1 MYEVLREV
9 KATPA
14 AAAEHIR
21 SGGEGQVPITLRI
34 GVTGH
39 RELADPSALI
49 PAIHQ
54 AIHGITE
61 RLLGSGARPQL
72 LVISALAE
80 GADRLVA
87 REVLTEPGAELEA
100 VLPRPPGDYL
110 DDFGTEESRAEFI
123 ELLSGASA
131 VWQVPV
137 SKTQG
142 SGYEQAGRYVVDSSD
157 AVIALWDGEPP
168 RGQGGTATVVAYA
181 QRQRVPLVWVPT
193 TGRSAPVY
201 RLDDQ
206 RFRSINEAA
215 RELREYNAVTIPQ
228 FPLRASKA
236 RGLLEPAASQP
247 ESLRR
252 VRERVADWVVPY
264 FVRANF
270 LASRLERW
278 FKVMSA
284 AIFGMAA
291 AAVVIVAAQ
300 ATFKLNPLW
309 IMIEVIL
316 LLILLGAP
324 LFSRHQR
331 VLDRWISY
339 RFLAERLRS
348 SYFLAL
354 AGPGSSSDRPRR
366 PAYVSDPS
374 EAWIRRALTEIIDRR
389 PHVRMGPS
397 DLAALRHYLSEVWIG
412 GQIRYHRKAARR
424 QGAWENR
431 LLLATVLLFGATLVV
446 AFLHMQRTGYKESLD
461 RWLIVLSIC
470 LPAIGAAVH
479 GIRVQA
485 QFRRQCQ
492 RYTRMVGLLDQLKL
506 DMDHAPSLARIREVA
521 TETERVMREENSDW
535 FGVMRFHDVEL
546 IALRAVAAR
555 PGSAG

>member
-1 MYEVLREV
+1 MTWRGASRQ
-9 KATPA
+9 ATA
-14 AAAEHIR
+14 AATQPGDDGR
-21 SGGEGQVPITLRI
+21 VPFTFRI

-39 RELADPSALI
+39 RELADPSVLI

-61 RLLGSGARPQL
+61 RLLGSGARPPL

-87 REVLTEPGAELEA
+87 REVLTEPGAELQA
-100 VLPRPPGDYL
+100 VLPRPARDYL
-110 DDFGTEESRAEFI
+110 DDFGTEKSKAEFT

-131 VWQVPV
+131 VWQAPV
-137 SKTQG
+137 GKTRQD
-142 SGYEQAGRYVVDSSD
+142 GYEEAGHYVVDSSD
-157 AVIALWDGEPP
+157 AVIALWDGEPS

-181 QRQRVPLVWVPT
+181 RQQRVPLVWVPT
-193 TGRSAPVY
+193 TGQPTPVY

-206 RFRSINEAA
+206 RVHSTNEAA
-215 RELREYNAVTIPQ
+215 REFREYNAATIPQ
-228 FPLRASKA
+228 FPLRVSKA
-236 RGLLEPAASQP
+236 RELLEPAASPP
-247 ESLRR
+247 EPLRR
-252 VRERVADWVVPY
+252 ACEGVADWIVPY
-264 FVRANF
+264 LVRADF
-270 LASRLERW
+270 LASRLQRW
-278 FKVMSA
+278 FKVLSA

-291 AAVVIVAAQ
+291 AAVVVVAAQ
-300 ATFKLNPLW
+300 ATFRFSPLW

-316 LLILLGAP
+316 LLLLLGAP

-331 VLDRWISY
+331 MLERWISY

-348 SYFLAL
+348 SYFLAFV
-354 AGPGSSSDRPRR
+354 GPGSSRDRLRR
-366 PAYVSDPS
+366 PGYGSDPS
-374 EAWIRRALTEIIDRR
+374 EVWIRRALTEIIACR
-389 PHVRMGPS
+389 PHVRIGSS
-397 DLAALRHYLSEVWIG
+397 DLAALRHYLSDVWIG
-412 GQIRYHRKAARR
+412 GQIRYHRKAAGR

-431 LLLATVLLFGATLVV
+431 LLLATVVLFGVTLVV

-492 RYTRMVGLLDQLKL
+492 RYTRMVGLLDQLKS
-506 DMDHAPSLARIREVA
+506 DMDHASSLARIREVA
-521 TETERVMREENSDW
+521 AETERVMREENSDW

-546 IALRAVAAR
+546 IA
-555 PGSAG
+555 